1 MNYETAQNEFIKLI
15 ESKSYEFQAW
25 ELFTD
30 FCKLSAISMYQPFLK
45 SEKLE
50 EEYMQTIKKY
60 TSVKTQCSKSL
71 NDLRKK
77 DVVEIFPQL
86 FAYVVMGLEDKMGD
100 FLGEC
105 FMNLNL
111 GSKYK
116 GQFFTPYHI
125 SVFMAS
131 ILGEATGEKEGIC
144 EPCVGS
150 GGMIIAR
157 ADVLA
162 KKHGLAY
169 QNIMEVHAVDIDVL
183 CVHMSFIQFS
193 LLGLSAE
200 IVHGNSLSNE
210 VFETWYT
217 FKYIMNA
224 SNKQYPR
231 YKEEEKENEVESE
244 IKEEKVILPCDDIQ
258 NKILYSKE
266 ELEVFSTG
274 KLF

>member
-1 MNYETAQNEFIKLI
+1 MNYETAKSEFIKLI
-15 ESKSYEFQAW
+15 ESKCYAFQAW

-30 FCKLSAISMYQPFLK
+30 FCKLSAISLYQPFLK
-45 SEKLE
+45 SETLE
-50 EEYMQTIKKY
+50 KEYIQTISKY
-60 TSVKTQCSKSL
+60 P
-71 NDLRKK
+71 K
-77 DVVEIFPQL
+77 DMVEIFLKL

-105 FMNLNL
+105 FMDLKL

-131 ILGEATGEKEGIC
+131 IVGEATKEKEGIC

-157 ADVLA
+157 ADVLF
-162 KKHGLAY
+162 KKHDLAY
-169 QNIMEVHAVDIDVL
+169 QDMMEVHAVDIDVL

-193 LLGLSAE
+193 LLGISAE
-200 IVHGNSLSNE
+200 VVHGNSLSNE
-210 VFETWYT
+210 VFDTWYT
-217 FKYIMNA
+217 LKYIMNA
-224 SNKQYPR
+224 SNKQLTPKR
-231 YKEEEKENEVESE
+231 ETEDTKDESSIKKEEETQPK
-244 IKEEKVILPCDDIQ
+244 KEKVTLPCDDIE
-258 NKILYSKE
+258 NKILYSNQ
-266 ELEVFSTG
+266 ELEVFATG

>member
-1 MNYETAQNEFIKLI
+1 MKYEKAKIEFIKLI
-15 ESKSYEFQAW
+15 ESKCYEFQAW

-50 EEYMQTIKKY
+50 EEYMQTISKY
-60 TSVKTQCSKSL
+60 
-71 NDLRKK
+71 KK
-77 DVVEIFPQL
+77 DMVEIFPQL

-105 FMNLNL
+105 FMDLKL

-116 GQFFTPYHI
+116 GQFFTPYNI

-131 ILGEATGEKEGIC
+131 ILGDNTKEKEGIC

-157 ADVLA
+157 ADVLS

-169 QNIMEVHAVDIDVL
+169 QDILEVHAVDIDVL

-210 VFETWYT
+210 VFATWYT

-224 SNKQYPR
+224 SKKQHVDKR
-231 YKEEEKENEVESE
+231 EEQLTEEENTIVKEEEHQPK
-244 IKEEKVILPCDDIQ
+244 KEKVSLPCDDIQ
-258 NKILYSKE
+258 NKILYSNQ
-266 ELEVFSTG
+266 ELEVFATG

>member
-1 MNYETAQNEFIKLI
+1 MKYEEAQDEFIKLI
-15 ESKSYEFQAW
+15 ESNCYEFQAW

-30 FCKLSAISMYQPFLK
+30 FCKLSAISMYQPFRK

-60 TSVKTQCSKSL
+60 
-71 NDLRKK
+71 KK
-77 DVVEIFPQL
+77 DIVEIFPKL
-86 FAYVVMGLEDKMGD
+86 LSYVVMALEDKMGD

-105 FMNLNL
+105 FMSLKL
-111 GSKYK
+111 GSKYT

-131 ILGEATGEKEGIC
+131 IIGEATGEKEGIC

-157 ADVLA
+157 ADVLS
-162 KKHGLAY
+162 KKEGLAY

-183 CVHMSFIQFS
+183 CVHMSYIQFS

-200 IVHGNSLSNE
+200 VIHGNSLSNE
-210 VFETWYT
+210 IFEVWYT
-217 FKYIMNA
+217 MKYILNA
-224 SNKQYPR
+224 SNKQYPHSR
-231 YKEEEKENEVESE
+231 EEKKRETR
-244 IKEEKVILPCDDIQ
+244 EEKVILPCDSIE
-258 NKILYSKE
+258 NKILYSNE
-266 ELEVFSTG
+266 ELEVFAG
-274 KLF
+274 GRLF

>member
-15 ESKSYEFQAW
+15 ESKCYEFQAW

-50 EEYMQTIKKY
+50 EEYMQTINKY
-60 TSVKTQCSKSL
+60 
-71 NDLRKK
+71 KK

-105 FMNLNL
+105 FMNLKL

-116 GQFFTPYHI
+116 GQFFTPYHV

-131 ILGEATGEKEGIC
+131 VLGEATGEKEGIC

-157 ADVLA
+157 ADVLS

-169 QNIMEVHAVDIDVL
+169 QGIMEVHAVDIDVL

-210 VFETWYT
+210 VFTTWYT

-224 SNKQYPR
+224 SNKQHPVK
-231 YKEEEKENEVESE
+231 KEEEKEELTEEIIIEKQEESE
-244 IKEEKVILPCDDIQ
+244 PKQEKVILPCDDIQ
-258 NKILYSKE
+258 NKILYSNQ

>member
-1 MNYETAQNEFIKLI
+1 MKYEEAQDEFIKLI
-15 ESKSYEFQAW
+15 ESNCYEFQAW

-30 FCKLSAISMYQPFLK
+30 FCKLSAISLYQPFRK

-50 EEYMQTIKKY
+50 KEYMKTISKYKKEM
-60 TSVKTQCSKSL
+60 
-71 NDLRKK
+71 
-77 DVVEIFPQL
+77 VEIFPKL

-105 FMNLNL
+105 FMSLKL
-111 GSKYK
+111 GSKYT

-157 ADVLA
+157 ADVIS
-162 KKHGLAY
+162 KKEGLAY

-183 CVHMSFIQFS
+183 CVHMSYIQFT

-200 IVHGNSLSNE
+200 VIHGDSLSNE
-210 VFETWYT
+210 TFEVWYT
-217 FKYIMNA
+217 MKYIMNA
-224 SNKQYPR
+224 QNRQYPQVA
-231 YKEEEKENEVESE
+231 NEDKKAFEVKQHEP
-244 IKEEKVILPCDDIQ
+244 KTREKVILPCDSIE
-258 NKILYSKE
+258 NKILYSNE
-266 ELEVFSTG
+266 ELEVFAEG
-274 KLF
+274 RLF

>member
-1 MNYETAQNEFIKLI
+1 MKYEVAQEKFIKLI
-15 ESKSYEFQAW
+15 ESKCYEFQAW

-30 FCKLSAISMYQPFLK
+30 FCKLSAISMYQPFVK

-50 EEYMQTIKKY
+50 EEYLQTISKY
-60 TSVKTQCSKSL
+60 
-71 NDLRKK
+71 KK
-77 DVVEIFPQL
+77 DVMEIFPEL

-105 FMNLNL
+105 FMDLKL

-116 GQFFTPYHI
+116 GQFFTPYNI

-131 ILGEATGEKEGIC
+131 IVGDEATGEKEGIC

-157 ADVLA
+157 ADVLSQ
-162 KKHGLAY
+162 KHGLEY

-200 IVHGNSLSNE
+200 VIHGNSLSNE
-210 VFETWYT
+210 VFDSWYT

-224 SNKQYPR
+224 SNKQFPR
-231 YKEEEKENEVESE
+231 YQESQEQHEEKQPQ
-244 IKEEKVILPCDDIQ
+244 EEKVILPCDDIE
-258 NKILYSKE
+258 NKILYSNQ
-266 ELEVFSTG
+266 ELEVFATG

>member
-15 ESKSYEFQAW
+15 ESNCYEFQAW

-30 FCKLSAISMYQPFLK
+30 FCKMTAISLYQPFIK
-45 SEKLE
+45 SEELE
-50 EEYMQTIKKY
+50 QEYLNTVSKYNKK
-60 TSVKTQCSKSL
+60 
-71 NDLRKK
+71 
-77 DVVEIFPQL
+77 VVEIFPKL
-86 FAYVVMGLEDKMGD
+86 LSFLVIGLEDKMGD

-105 FMNLNL
+105 FMNLKL

-131 ILGEATGEKEGIC
+131 VLGDATGEKEGIC

-157 ADVLA
+157 ADVLS
-162 KKHGLAY
+162 KKDDLNY
-169 QNIMEVHAVDIDVL
+169 QNIMEVHAVDVDLL
-183 CVHMSFIQFS
+183 CVHMSFIQFT

-200 IVHGNSLSNE
+200 VVHGNSLSNE
-210 VFETWYT
+210 VFSTWYT

-224 SNKQYPR
+224 SHRQGSEK
-231 YKEEEKENEVESE
+231 KEDSEPKEK
-244 IKEEKVILPCDDIQ
+244 KVILPCDDIQ
-258 NKILYSKE
+258 NKVLYTDKE
-266 ELEVFSTG
+266 IEAFAAG
-274 KLF
+274 RLF

>member
-1 MNYETAQNEFIKLI
+1 MKYEEAQDAFIKLI
-15 ESKSYEFQAW
+15 ESKCYEFQAW

-45 SEKLE
+45 SEELE
-50 EEYMQTIKKY
+50 KEYMQTISKY
-60 TSVKTQCSKSL
+60 KQEI
-71 NDLRKK
+71 
-77 DVVEIFPQL
+77 VEIFPKL

-105 FMNLNL
+105 FMDLKL

-116 GQFFTPYHI
+116 GQFFTPYNI

-131 ILGEATGEKEGIC
+131 ILGEATGEKESFC

-157 ADVLA
+157 AEVLS

-183 CVHMSFIQFS
+183 CVHMSFIQLS
-193 LLGLSAE
+193 LLGISAE
-200 IVHGNSLSNE
+200 VVHGNSLSLE
-210 VFETWYT
+210 VFSRWYT
-217 FKYIMNA
+217 LKYIMNA
-224 SNKQYPR
+224 SNKQHVP
-231 YKEEEKENEVESE
+231 KEEEQLTEEVFTEKQEDSE
-244 IKEEKVILPCDDIQ
+244 PKKEKVILPCDDIQ
-258 NKILYSKE
+258 NKILYSNE
-266 ELEVFSTG
+266 ELEVFATG

>member
-1 MNYETAQNEFIKLI
+1 MKYETAKSAFIRLI
-15 ESKSYEFQAW
+15 ESKCYAFQAW

-30 FCKLSAISMYQPFLK
+30 FCKLSAISLYQPFRK
-45 SEKLE
+45 SEELE
-50 EEYMQTIKKY
+50 EEYLKTIKKY
-60 TSVKTQCSKSL
+60 PKEVS
-71 NDLRKK
+71 
-77 DVVEIFPQL
+77 EIFPQL
-86 FAYVVMGLEDKMGD
+86 FAYVVMALEDEMGD

-105 FMNLNL
+105 FMDLKL

-116 GQFFTPYHI
+116 GQFFTPYNI

-131 ILGEATGEKEGIC
+131 IVGEATGDKEGIS

-169 QNIMEVHAVDIDVL
+169 QDIMEVHAVDIDLL

-224 SNKQYPR
+224 SKKQHSATQDQEHQP
-231 YKEEEKENEVESE
+231 
-244 IKEEKVILPCDDIQ
+244 IQEKVILPCDDIEE
-258 NKILYSKE
+258 KILYTDE
-266 ELEVFSTG
+266 ELEVFATG